1 MGFMVVS
8 NELLISYCNIRK
20 GHRIF
25 EVTVLQH
32 RANHKESAMTEG
44 CLRVEA

>member
-1 MGFMVVS
+1 MEFIVES
-8 NELLISYCNIRK
+8 NELLILYCNIRK
-20 GHRIF
+20 DHRIF
-25 EVTVLQH
+25 EVTVSQH